1 MRVLQTE
8 LLSYQAE
15 HSAVVHLVLQLQMDR
30 HVLSASKVVHVA
42 LPSHGHGGLHQLALH
57 GRRTLHASFDSSI
70 DFFPESRHRRH
81 TCWMGLAHTVLDFLR
96 IGVDDQLCAD
106 RYAEVRPCAFED
118 MGERQEVDGAVLVVD
133 RHALLVG
140 CQACAVLP
148 IGEDDTLALARRTTG
163 VEDVADVVVA
173 GLSPQLLHFRLSRQV
188 LAELDEVA
196 EVEGVGVVATDAH
209 TGIIDNHALQC
220 RAEGDDPVCLVI
232 LLLLSDEQEAH
243 AGVLDH
249 VLYLL
254 LGARS
259 IEGYCSDA
267 HTIGSKV
274 RVQVLDTIL

>member
-15 HSAVVHLVLQLQMDR
+15 HGAVVHLVLQLQMDR
-30 HVLSASKVVHVA
+30 HALSASKVVHVA
-42 LPSHGHGGLHQLALH
+42 LSSHGHGSLHQLALH
-57 GRRTLHASFDSSI
+57 GRRTLHASLDSRI
-70 DFFPESRHRRH
+70 DLLPESRHRRH
-81 TCWMGLAHTVLDFLR
+81 TCRMGLAHTFLDLLR

-106 RYAEVRPCAFED
+106 RYAEVRPCALED
-118 MGERQEVDGAVLVVD
+118 MGEWQEVDGAVLVVD
-133 RHALLVG
+133 GHAPLVG
-140 CQACAVLP
+140 FQSCTILSV
-148 IGEDDTLALARRTTG
+148 GEDDTFALARRTTG

-173 GLSPQLLHFRLSRQV
+173 GLSPQFLHLRLSWQV

-220 RAEGDDPVCLVI
+220 RAESDDPVCLVI

-259 IEGYCSDA
+259 IERYCSDA